1 MPPRICYL
9 DTSLQTDVG
18 HFANACR
25 HITGEFRRRQF
36 AVDIY
41 GNRKMISLLAKELGG
56 MPFFRHAAFENIVAH
71 LPISVLYR
79 ADYILGR
86 ISFLQDLKSIWRRG
100 PYDLVYVNSILPAQ
114 LAALALWLRT
124 FANGEG
130 PDVVAEFGAPS
141 GVGMADRAMQGSLR
155 WRRLTP
161 FYVEAAGLFG
171 AGTRRPLL
179 FTFDATASADYAEIL
194 QMPVETMPAVH
205 AGLKVPRLRCGRD
218 GGMIISFLGH
228 QQEYKG
234 YDLVPEIV
242 RCLQARAVPVRIL
255 VHNGDPADDPISREL
270 RAMAN
275 TCAELVFEHTPAG
288 EAYWQD
294 LLEQSDLIVLPY
306 LPARYRA
313 SYSAIAIEAVSA
325 GIPLVVPA
333 GTTMET
339 LTRTYKTGA
348 TTFAESN
355 PTEIANA
362 IEQAVNDFENLAQ
375 RSVSGAVR
383 WNLANGA
390 QAFVDR
396 LLELRPIEH
405 RNRMKRPE
413 NLGEQAFNPALDA
426 FFLITTNVMAA
437 ARAMLLAYRRV
448 SGALRRVAVRPQSRR
463 QHTKAREQ

>member
-9 DTSLQTDVG
+9 DTSLQSDVG
-18 HFANACR
+18 HFANSCR
-25 HITGEFRRRQF
+25 HIVGEFRRRQF
-36 AVDIY
+36 AVDVY
-41 GNRKMISLLAKELGG
+41 GNRKMISSLAKEIGG
-56 MPFFRHAAFENIVAH
+56 TPFFRHAAFENIVAH

-86 ISFLQDLKSIWRRG
+86 ISFLQDLKSIWSRG

-124 FANGEG
+124 FRTGES

-141 GVGMADRAMQGSLR
+141 GTGIADRAVQGSLR

-161 FYVEAAGLFG
+161 FYRESASLFS
-171 AGTRRPLL
+171 ACTRRPLL

-205 AGLKVPRLRCGRD
+205 TGLKAPRLRCGRD

-242 RCLQARAVPVRIL
+242 RCLQARTVPVRIL

-270 RAMAN
+270 RTMAN
-275 TCAELVFEHTPAG
+275 TCAELVFEHAPAG

-294 LLEQSDLIVLPY
+294 LLERSDLIVLPY
-306 LPARYRA
+306 QPARYRA
-313 SYSAIAIEAVSA
+313 SYSAIAIEAISA

-339 LTRTYKTGA
+339 LTRTYQTGA
-348 TTFAESN
+348 TIFAEWN

-362 IEQAVNDFENLAQ
+362 IERAVYDFENLAQ
-375 RSVSGAVR
+375 RSVSGAGR

-390 QAFVDR
+390 QPFVDR
-396 LLELRPIEH
+396 LLELRPIEV

-413 NLGEQAFNPALDA
+413 NFGERAFNSALDT
-426 FFLITTNVMAA
+426 FFLITMNAMTA
-437 ARAMLLAYRRV
+437 ARAILLAYRRV
-448 SGALRRVAVRPQSRR
+448 SGTLRRVAVRPQSHRE
-463 QHTKAREQ
+463 HGKDREQ